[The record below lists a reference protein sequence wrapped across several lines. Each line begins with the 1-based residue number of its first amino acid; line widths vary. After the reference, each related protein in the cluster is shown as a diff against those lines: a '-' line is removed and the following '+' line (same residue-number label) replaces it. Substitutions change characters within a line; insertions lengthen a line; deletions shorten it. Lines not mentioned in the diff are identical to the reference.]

1 MYQPVSYPEPR
12 KLING
17 RYGYLVALCAL
28 GLFAWSWHSL
38 QPFLTLD
45 FLQHRQHA
53 VAEAYRLHPWLAS
66 AVFLGLV
73 TLCSAMA
80 IPGTVLF
87 CLAAGAIFG
96 VVWGVLLVSLG
107 TAIGAT
113 ASFWAA
119 RLFWR
124 SPIQRRFAHRLHAIN
139 QGVSHRGGWYL
150 LSLRLTPVIPFAVIN
165 LLLGLTHMRTLKFY
179 LVTQV
184 GMLAPIGVYVNAG
197 RQLTQLHQLSD
208 VFNPTIVVS
217 FVLLGVL
224 PLVATWF
231 QRKRPASVPRD

>member
-1 MYQPVSYPEPR
+1 MAVC
-12 KLING
+12 
-17 RYGYLVALCAL
+17 VL
-28 GLFAWSWHSL
+28 GLLVWSWHSL

-45 FLQHRQHA
+45 FLQQRQHA

-66 AVFLGLV
+66 ALFLALV
-73 TLCSAMA
+73 ILCSAMA

-96 VVWGVLLVSLG
+96 VAWGALLVSLA
-107 TAIGAT
+107 TAMGAT
-113 ASFWAA
+113 GSFWAA
-119 RLFWR
+119 RFFWR

-139 QGVSHRGGWYL
+139 HGVNHRGGWYL

-179 LVTQV
+179 IVTQI
-184 GMLAPIGVYVNAG
+184 GMLAPIVVYVNAG
-197 RQLTQLHQLSD
+197 RQLTQLRQLSD
-208 VFNPTIVVS
+208 VFNPTIIAS

-224 PLVATWF
+224 PLVATWV
-231 QRKRPASVPRD
+231 QRKRPASTLQN